1 MNAKGIAVYFGGTS
15 FGGKSF
21 AFLARNR
28 NNICEDRWRY
38 SDEVIRYTE
47 TNGLNGKYSMALT
60 KEAIMKKVSKWLTIA
75 CAGLLMAGAFA
86 STASAKLPSSMDEY
100 RARYASEAKTPE
112 GAAKLWFEAVF
123 LYQNDETKSLGR
135 QMLLDIMKSLPD
147 DFDRNSGYAKM
158 VERIK
163 NNPEIFRSFCA
174 GSSPSNNYK
183 ADVDNCELTVT
194 SSREEAE
201 NTYAVF
207 LKSSGADSPRPM
219 KLTQVDGLW
228 KASSVS
234 SLYLQVQPAKK

>member
-1 MNAKGIAVYFGGTS
+1 MWQDGLENR
-15 FGGKSF
+15 KSF
-21 AFLARNR
+21 DFLALNM
-28 NNICEDRWRY
+28 NNERP
-38 SDEVIRYTE
+38 
-47 TNGLNGKYSMALT
+47 TNWFGLCRRARRALLNCHLT
-60 KEAIMKKVSKWLTIA
+60 KEARMKSVSRFIAIA
-75 CAGLLMAGAFA
+75 CAGVFMASAFA
-86 STASAKLPSSMDEY
+86 TTAMAKLPSSMEEY
-100 RARYASEAKTPE
+100 KARYEKEAKTPE

-123 LYQNDETKSLGR
+123 LYQNAETKSLGR
-135 QMLLDIMKSLPD
+135 KMLLDIMKSLPD

-174 GSSPSNNYK
+174 GSSPSNGYK
-183 ADVDNCELTVT
+183 ADIENCELTVT
-194 SSREEAE
+194 STREEAE
-201 NTYAVF
+201 NTFAVF

>member
-1 MNAKGIAVYFGGTS
+1 
-15 FGGKSF
+15 
-21 AFLARNR
+21 
-28 NNICEDRWRY
+28 
-38 SDEVIRYTE
+38 
-47 TNGLNGKYSMALT
+47 MA
-60 KEAIMKKVSKWLTIA
+60 S
-75 CAGLLMAGAFA
+75 AFA
-86 STASAKLPSSMDEY
+86 TTAMAKLPESMDEY
-100 RARYASEAKTPE
+100 KARYEKEGKTPE

-123 LYQNDETKSLGR
+123 LYQNAETKALGR
-135 QMLLDIMKSLPD
+135 KMLLDIMKALPD
-147 DFDRNSGYAKM
+147 DFDRNAGYAKM

-174 GSSPSNNYK
+174 GSSPSNGYK

-194 SSREEAE
+194 NTREEAE
-201 NTYAVF
+201 NTFAVF